1 MLLLPAKISRKMHYP
16 RNWECIS
23 RNQSVQKKLIQIL
36 NEFGPTMYGDYL
48 LRLGPLS
55 HQLTWDKHSL
65 RKELNVLCDSPL
77 NTHNTS
83 GYLCN
88 TDYHSLAIQ
97 EHGIDA
103 ILALHAL
110 DFSSDP
116 HTQLREFDRVLRS
129 DGYLIMTGLNPSS
142 LSGLAHLSPWF
153 KQSPLKMARYFSLL
167 RVKDWLSLLNF
178 EVIHTEYLAGHN
190 LLSKSQ
196 KDKVLG
202 RFESLAFFC
211 SMYVIIA
218 RKRET
223 PLNPIASKFAK
234 IKPRLRPA
242 AAHLSTVS
250 RR

>member
-1 MLLLPAKISRKMHYP
+1 MMLFPAKIPRKINYP
-16 RNWECIS
+16 SSWECIS
-23 RNQSVQKKLIQIL
+23 RNQSVQKKLIDIL
-36 NEFGPTMYGDYL
+36 NEFGPTMYGEYL
-48 LRLGPLS
+48 LRVGPFS
-55 HQLTWDKHSL
+55 QQLTWDKHSL
-65 RKELNVLCDSPL
+65 RKELNILSDIPL
-77 NTHNTS
+77 NPGNTS
-83 GYLCN
+83 GYVC
-88 TDYHSLAIQ
+88 TSDYHSLAVQ

-129 DGYLIMTGLNPSS
+129 DGYLIISGFNPTS
-142 LSGLAHLSPWF
+142 LSGLANLLPWF
-153 KQSPLKMARYFSLL
+153 KHSPLKSARYFSAL

-190 LLSKSQ
+190 LLAKNQKS
-196 KDKVLG
+196 KVLG
-202 RFESLAFFC
+202 RFESLSFLR

-223 PLNPIASKFAK
+223 PLNLVASKFAK

-242 AAHLSTVS
+242 AAHLNTAS